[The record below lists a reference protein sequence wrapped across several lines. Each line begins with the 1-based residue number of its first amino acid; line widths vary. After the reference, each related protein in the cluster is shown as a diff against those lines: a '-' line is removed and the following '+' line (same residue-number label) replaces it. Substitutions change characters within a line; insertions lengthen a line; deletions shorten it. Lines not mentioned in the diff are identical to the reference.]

1 MTLAVDDNLIRTH
14 QFDVLCH
21 STILSSAN
29 PPFVYPPGRAGARKN
44 NSGSGMRTTGS
55 KVLMFAVW
63 LVVWDRLP
71 ESRLTRRGMSPDAP
85 GLNECA
91 REAWQVRAFRGPL
104 RPLGRACGQA
114 FRRSLRHQLSTAIT
128 NIDGT
133 WYIIN
138 HVYAVHAF
146 CYFKLQYFL
155 RPRSR
160 HTQSSKLN
168 NM

>member
-104 RPLGRACGQA
+104 RPLGSRLRA
-114 FRRSLRHQLSTAIT
+114 SLLKKPEASIINRHHKHRWNIVYHQPCLRCLRLLLFQTAILLAT
-128 NIDGT
+128 KESP
-133 WYIIN
+133 
-138 HVYAVHAF
+138 H
-146 CYFKLQYFL
+146 
-155 RPRSR
+155 
-160 HTQSSKLN
+160 SKL
-168 NM
+168 